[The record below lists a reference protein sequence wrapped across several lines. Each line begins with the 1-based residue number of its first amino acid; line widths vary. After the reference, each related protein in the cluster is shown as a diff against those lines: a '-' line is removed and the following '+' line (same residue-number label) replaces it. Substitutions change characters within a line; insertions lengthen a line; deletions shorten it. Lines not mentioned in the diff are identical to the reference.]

1 MRSLAEWYRYVDQVS
16 RPANRE
22 DEDLEPVIGW
32 RPWLDPVEPEEAPA
46 PAAMSSVPDLSD
58 LFGGAA
64 NAEAASAAQH
74 QFEDLTVHDELPAI
88 PEFRVPDLQVPSF
101 ELSVV
106 RWGEMPDLSEPE
118 EEADS
123 RELAEM
129 GAKGGAIAP
138 ATTASRIKAS
148 PNWDLLA
155 QIRGEKESEGGR
167 ARTGESRQ
175 ELIERLVDPT
185 LSLEETAVILGVCS
199 TTVRRYTNKGILR
212 HFRTKGNQRR
222 FRLSDV
228 VEFMDTRAAE
238 IEADGAADRAA
249 GLHPSS

>member
-16 RPANRE
+16 RPANRD
-22 DEDLEPVIGW
+22 DEHLEPVIGW
-32 RPWLDPVEPEEAPA
+32 RPWLDPVEPEET
-46 PAAMSSVPDLSD
+46 PAAAPIRSVPDLSE
-58 LFGGAA
+58 LFAGAVNADA
-64 NAEAASAAQH
+64 NSPAQH
-74 QFEDLTVHDELPAI
+74 RFEDLTVHDELPAI
-88 PEFRVPDLQVPSF
+88 PDFRVPDLQAPTF

-106 RWGEMPDLSEPE
+106 RWGEMPDLCQPE
-118 EEADS
+118 EEAES

-155 QIRGEKESEGGR
+155 QIRGEKEAEAGR
-167 ARTGESRQ
+167 GRTGESRQ

-238 IEADGAADRAA
+238 IQADGEADRAA
-249 GLHPSS
+249 ALHGSS

>member
-16 RPANRE
+16 RPANR
-22 DEDLEPVIGW
+22 DQDDAEPIIGW

-46 PAAMSSVPDLSD
+46 PTPISRVPDLSQ
-58 LFGGAA
+58 LFAGAV
-64 NAEAASAAQH
+64 NAEAASPAQH

-88 PEFRVPDLQVPSF
+88 PEFRVPNLQVPTF

-118 EEADS
+118 NEAEP

-129 GAKGGAIAP
+129 GAKGGAVAP
-138 ATTASRIKAS
+138 TATASRIKAS

-155 QIRGEKESEGGR
+155 QIRGEKEAEGGR
-167 ARTGESRQ
+167 GRSSESRQ

-238 IEADGAADRAA
+238 IQADGEADRAA
-249 GLHPSS
+249 GLDPLS